1 MDYGE
6 VIANNLRA
14 ERTRKKLKRWQC
26 AEVLGIS
33 NVQYYNLEQDASGI
47 KFSYIIQLAR
57 LFDCNV
63 NAFIINVKDIKK
75 RER

>member
-1 MDYGE
+1 MEYGKI
-6 VIANNLRA
+6 IANNLRA
-14 ERTRKKLKRWQC
+14 ERTRCKLRRWQC

-33 NVQYYNLEQDASGI
+33 SVQYYNYEQDASGI

-57 LFDCNV
+57 LFNCNI
-63 NAFIINVKDIKK
+63 NAFLINVKDIKK

>member
-1 MDYGE
+1 MEYGKI
-6 VIANNLRA
+6 IANNLRA
-14 ERTRKKLKRWQC
+14 ERTRNRLTREDC
-26 AEVLGIS
+26 AKVLGIS
-33 NVQYYNLEQDASGI
+33 RVQYYNYEQDASGI

-57 LFDCNV
+57 LFNCNI